1 MAWWI
6 GDSRRYRRL
15 YACMKQVETGNRNMK
30 RIVTKAATITALA
43 SWIICTTLKDSILTI
58 IHQNKDD
65 NNGRTK
71 KSQQFQ

>member
-1 MAWWI
+1 
-6 GDSRRYRRL
+6 
-15 YACMKQVETGNRNMK
+15 MK